1 MQKYHAFFMS
11 RRKGLKRTN
20 KDSVGLGKK
29 AEICKKNLNFNN
41 MIQTKIFSTI
51 RQVNYP
57 ENLETWINN
66 FLSENDVELIDI
78 KFSTVQ
84 TNNGFV
90 MSAMIIYKAK

>member
-1 MQKYHAFFMS
+1 
-11 RRKGLKRTN
+11 
-20 KDSVGLGKK
+20 
-29 AEICKKNLNFNN
+29 